1 MMGEMGDLETG
12 DTPQDSPCHLVK
24 DSDVKKRNL
33 IVKTTA
39 KNPNK
44 LFLFFKSK
52 QECPPTYD
60 EAVYD
65 EESAQW
71 LQDKEGRQRTIGASD
86 PSKNVE
92 DAHRETWGSNLDFLL
107 SIIGF
112 AVDLAN
118 VWRFPYLCYKNGGGA
133 FLIPYIMM
141 LLLGALPLFYMEL
154 ILGQFHRQGPI
165 SVWRISPIFKGV
177 GFCAV
182 FIAFFVSFY
191 YNVIIGWAF
200 HFLFSSLS
208 LRLPWK
214 DCDND
219 WNTEFCAVKCV
230 FLNATDQTLLYKVP
244 EDEMMANSNLT
255 VQSTI
260 PCNETRSPAKEYFN
274 LAVLR
279 LQDSDGIHDL
289 GYPQWQ
295 LVICIGVV

>member
-1 MMGEMGDLETG
+1 MEEDDIMSGVRMIGVETG
-12 DTPQDSPCHLVK
+12 DTPQDSPCHLVPDNK
-24 DSDVKKRNL
+24 VKKRTLINPRYQDYQHL
-33 IVKTTA
+33 RRNIIVKTTA
-39 KNPNK
+39 QNPNK
-44 LFLFFKSK
+44 FFLFFKSSH
-52 QECPPTYD
+52 ERPPTYD
-60 EAVYD
+60 EACHD
-65 EESAQW
+65 EESGEQW
-71 LQDKEGRQRTIGASD
+71 IQGKSRGLPD
-86 PSKNVE
+86 PSKNCD
-92 DAHRETWGSNLDFLL
+92 DAERETWGSNLDFLL

-141 LLLGALPLFYMEL
+141 LTLGALPLFYMEL

-182 FIAFFVSFY
+182 LIAFFVSFY

-230 FLNATDQTLLYKVP
+230 FLNETESEFVSHLYKVP
-244 EDEMMANSNLT
+244 EYNESDYYESDKL
-255 VQSTI
+255 
-260 PCNETRSPAKEYFN
+260 CNETRSP
-274 LAVLR
+274 
-279 LQDSDGIHDL
+279 
-289 GYPQWQ
+289 
-295 LVICIGVV
+295 